1 MMMTMM
7 TTKRKRKMI
16 KGRISGKI
24 VMMMMM
30 MMKDI
35 NHLMMNMKIREE
47 ADTNMRRRNITVKLI
62 KKINSTKTS
71 WDQQRSH
78 EREKQ
83 RKEKTRSDWIF
94 ERAKQRKDVRY
105 EETRGDWY
113 FNRKYG
119 RETHEEQKHCS
130 SKDKDCKEK
139 SKGEKYL
146 RRDRG
151 KSDKMKSKGENKRFH
166 EKVQYQ

>member
-1 MMMTMM
+1 MMTMR

-30 MMKDI
+30 MMMKDI
-35 NHLMMNMKIREE
+35 NHLMMNMKIKEE
-47 ADTNMRRRNITVKLI
+47 ANTNMRRRNITVKLI

-113 FNRKYG
+113 FDRKYG

>member
-1 MMMTMM
+1 MRKMMMMMIKMIMIMMSKQPIERKREMIKGKRNGRVVMIMMMMMMTMM

-24 VMMMMM
+24 VMMMM

-62 KKINSTKTS
+62 KKINTTKTS

-83 RKEKTRSDWIF
+83 
-94 ERAKQRKDVRY
+94 
-105 EETRGDWY
+105 
-113 FNRKYG
+113 
-119 RETHEEQKHCS
+119 
-130 SKDKDCKEK
+130 
-139 SKGEKYL
+139 
-146 RRDRG
+146 
-151 KSDKMKSKGENKRFH
+151 
-166 EKVQYQ
+166 